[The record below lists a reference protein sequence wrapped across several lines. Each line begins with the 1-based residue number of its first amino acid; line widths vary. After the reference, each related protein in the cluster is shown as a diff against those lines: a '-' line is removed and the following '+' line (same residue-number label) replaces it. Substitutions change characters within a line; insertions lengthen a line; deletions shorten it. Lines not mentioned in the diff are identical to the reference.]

1 MRKRLPARRYDR
13 VFVALLFLVAIP
25 CGFFLLTYYIL
36 SSFWLP
42 RQRVTMMFLTN
53 PVEVVSFDPN
63 KNQWSIVTF
72 PSQTH
77 ISGMWGL
84 GQYSVESLWRLASLE
99 GSASAVVLGSVGDEV
114 GAPIDYFVGRKDAFW
129 QRQKRNFLSI
139 GGVLERFMNRLET
152 NMPVFVHIALAR
164 SFSSADDLKIE
175 RRVLGIGKG
184 LIERPLPDDSTIL
197 SFNREQFDRMTTAIF
212 EDKAIRE
219 ERIRVAIFNT
229 TGRPLLGNRVARII
243 DRLGA
248 IVVFVGNESSP
259 VDECVMSGNAHA
271 LKTKTASMI
280 QSLFEC
286 VAQISDAEERA
297 DLSVRVGK
305 RYEQRFIPPVLHTK

>member
-1 MRKRLPARRYDR
+1 MRKRVSARRYHR
-13 VFVALLFLVAIP
+13 VLVVIFFFVAISF
-25 CGFFLLTYYIL
+25 GFFVFTYYVL

-42 RQRVTMMFLTN
+42 RQRVTMLFLTN

-63 KNQWSIVTF
+63 KNQWSIVSF

-77 ISGMWGL
+77 VSGMWGL
-84 GQYSVESLWRLASLE
+84 GQYAVESLWRLASLE

-114 GAPIDYFVGRKDAFW
+114 GAPIDYFVGRKDALW
-129 QRQKRNFLSI
+129 QRQKRNFLSA
-139 GGVLERFMNRLET
+139 GGLAERFMNRLET
-152 NMPVFVHIALAR
+152 NMPIFTHIALAR

-175 RRVLGIGKG
+175 KRVLGIGKG
-184 LIERPLPDDSTIL
+184 LIERSLPDHSTIL
-197 SFNREQFDRMTTAIF
+197 VFDREQFDRMTTAIF

-248 IVVFVGNESSP
+248 IVVFVGNESPP
-259 VDECVMSGNAHA
+259 VDECVMSGNEHA
-271 LKTKTASMI
+271 LKTKTASII
-280 QSLFEC
+280 QSLFGC
-286 VAQISDAEERA
+286 VPRMSDADERA
-297 DLSVRVGK
+297 DLSVRIGK